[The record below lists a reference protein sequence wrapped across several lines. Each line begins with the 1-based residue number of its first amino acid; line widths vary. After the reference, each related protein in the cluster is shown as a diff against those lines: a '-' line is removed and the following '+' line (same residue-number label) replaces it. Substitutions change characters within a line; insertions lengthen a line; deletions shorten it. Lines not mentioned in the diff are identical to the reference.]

1 MAQKWIVRDGSKAR
15 GFRYKGP
22 TGNAVKAARDL
33 ERIDALRVPPAWRDV
48 HISTNPRAAIQVWG
62 FDARGRKQYKYHPR
76 AVEKGELRKYYR
88 VRQMARDLPTLRAR
102 IQRDFHRR
110 GLTKEKV
117 CAGIVRLIAHGFF
130 RVGSEKYQKEN
141 NTFGIT
147 TMRKSHVTVS
157 GDTVEFEYK
166 GKRSITQRNVVVAK
180 DLARF
185 VSALKKTPGPRLFRY
200 LEDEKWQ
207 DVDSRDVN
215 DYIETIAQFPYT
227 AKDFRTWGG
236 TLRAATVL
244 AELGKGKSQNE
255 RKKNVLTAVRLVAA
269 ELGNT
274 PAIARKSYVHPVVV
288 MKYLRSGTTI
298 ALPKHLT
305 HDINGLGHAPEESAL
320 IDFLDEYFPERR
332 KEPRLEENLPG
343 RAARSRADD

>member
-1 MAQKWIVRDGSKAR
+1 MAQKWIIREGSKSK
-15 GFRYKGP
+15 GVRYK
-22 TGNAVKAARDL
+22 AASGSGISDAAQL
-33 ERIDALRVPPAWRDV
+33 ERIGALRIPPAWRDV

-102 IQRDFHRR
+102 IQRDFRR
-110 GLTKEKV
+110 QGLSKERV

-147 TMRKSHVTVS
+147 TMRKSHVTVD
-157 GDTVEFEYK
+157 GDAVEFEYK
-166 GKRSITQRNVVVAK
+166 GKRRITQRNVVVAK

-185 VSALKKTPGPRLFRY
+185 VTALLKTPGPRLFRY
-200 LEDEKWQ
+200 QEDGKWY
-207 DVDSRDVN
+207 DVDSGDVN
-215 DYIETIAQFPYT
+215 EYIENVAQFPYT

-244 AELGKGKSQNE
+244 AELGKGRSPTE
-255 RKKNVLTAVRLVAA
+255 RKKNVVTAVRLVAA

-274 PAIARKSYVHPVVV
+274 PTICRKSYVHPVVV

-298 ALPKHLT
+298 ALPKNIRT
-305 HDINGLGHAPEESAL
+305 SDNGIGHAPEEEAL
-320 IDFLDEYFPERR
+320 ISFLDEYFPERR
-332 KEPRLEENLPG
+332 KAPRNE
-343 RAARSRADD
+343 

>member
-1 MAQKWIVRDGSKAR
+1 MARKWIVREGSKTR

-22 TGNAVKAARDL
+22 TGRAIGDRAQLR
-33 ERIDALRVPPAWRDV
+33 RIDALRIPPAWRDV
-48 HISTNPRAAIQVWG
+48 HVSTDPRAAIQVWG

-102 IQRDFHRR
+102 IQRDFRR
-110 GLTKEKV
+110 NALTKEKV
-117 CAGIVRLIAHGFF
+117 CAGIVRLISYGFF
-130 RVGSEKYQKEN
+130 RVGSERYQKEN

-147 TMRKSHVTVS
+147 TMRKSHVLVHD
-157 GDTVEFEYK
+157 DTVEFEYR
-166 GKRSITQRNVVVAK
+166 GKRSITQRNVVVGK

-185 VSALKKTPGPRLFRY
+185 VNQLLETPGPRLFRY
-200 LEDEKWQ
+200 LEDRKWQ
-207 DVDSRDVN
+207 DVDSGDVN
-215 DYIETIAQFPYT
+215 DYIERIAQFPYT

-255 RKKNVLTAVRLVAA
+255 RKKNVVTAVRLVAA

-274 PAIARKSYVHPVVV
+274 PTICRKSYVHPVIV

-298 ALPKHLT
+298 ELPKHLGASN
-305 HDINGLGHAPEESAL
+305 NGIGHAPEESAL

-332 KEPRLEENLPG
+332 KQ
-343 RAARSRADD
+343 ARVE

>member
-1 MAQKWIVRDGSKAR
+1 MAQKWIVREGSKPS
-15 GFRYKGP
+15 GFRYVGP
-22 TGNAVKAARDL
+22 AGRRVKDKAQL
-33 ERIDALRVPPAWRDV
+33 EHIDALRIPPAWRDV
-48 HISTNPRAAIQVWG
+48 HISTNARAAIQVWR

-88 VRQMARDLPTLRAR
+88 VRQMARDLPALRTR
-102 IQRDFHRR
+102 IQRDFRR
-110 GLTKEKV
+110 RDLTKEKV

-147 TMRKSHVTVS
+147 TMRKSHVTVD

-185 VSALKKTPGPRLFRY
+185 VSALMKTPGARLFRY
-200 LEDEKWQ
+200 QEDGKWQ
-207 DVDSRDVN
+207 DVDSGDVN
-215 DYIETIAQFPYT
+215 DYIESVAQFPYT

-255 RKKNVLTAVRLVAA
+255 RKKNVVTAVRLVAA

-274 PAIARKSYVHPVVV
+274 PTICRKSYVHPVVV

-298 ALPKHLT
+298 TLPKNLRAA
-305 HDINGLGHAPEESAL
+305 DNGIGHAPEESAL

-332 KEPRLEENLPG
+332 KEPRVE
-343 RAARSRADD
+343 